1 MRRTIA
7 AVVTA
12 ALFALGAVQAQEQA
26 DFNIPELTGTW
37 TTDPAFAD
45 LYVGDQATQ
54 AQEQADFNI
63 PELTGTWTTNPAF
76 ADQYVGDQATQA
88 REQADF
94 NIPEL
99 TGTWTTNPAF
109 ADEYQDDRRAIEA
122 HARIASRS
130 DRRTSHRSTGFSN
143 SEN

>member
-1 MRRTIA
+1 ANHRSRRVMRRTIA

-76 ADQYVGDQATQA
+76 AD
-88 REQADF
+88 
-94 NIPEL
+94 
-99 TGTWTTNPAF
+99 
-109 ADEYQDDRRAIEA
+109 EYQDDRRAIEA
-122 HARIASRS
+122 YARIASRS
-130 DRRTSHRSTGFSN
+130 DRRTAHRSTGFSN
-143 SEN
+143 SQN

>member
-7 AVVTA
+7 AVMIA
-12 ALFALGAVQAQEQA
+12 AHFALGTV
-26 DFNIPELTGTW
+26 
-37 TTDPAFAD
+37 
-45 LYVGDQATQ
+45 Q

-76 ADQYVGDQATQA
+76 ADLYAGDQALGAVHAQ
-88 REQADF
+88 EQADF

-122 HARIASRS
+122 SARIASDW
-130 DRRTSHRSTGFSN
+130 DRLSLHRSLAISPRRCKRTRALRR
-143 SEN
+143 